1 MTAFLLV
8 VRRDLALSQRQAADA
23 LVAIMFAV
31 LVVVL
36 FPFGIG
42 PEAEVLS
49 RVAAGVVWIAALLA
63 SMLSL
68 DRLFQADHDD
78 GSLEQLALG
87 PLPLWAVALA
97 KALAHWLVTG
107 VPLIVAAPA
116 LALMLAMPAEGFP
129 ALLAAMALGTPCL
142 SLLGAIGA
150 ALVLGARRGGLLVA
164 FLVLPLAIPV
174 LIFGAGAV
182 EAALTSQEAAPHLM
196 LLGALFLAS
205 LALAPLAAA
214 AALREAVA

>member
-1 MTAFLLV
+1 MTAFLLL
-8 VRRDLALSQRQAADA
+8 VRRDLALSQRHAADA

-42 PEAEVLS
+42 PEAEILS

-97 KALAHWLVTG
+97 KAVAHWLVTG

-116 LALMLAMPAEGFP
+116 LALMLAMPVQGFLP
-129 ALLAAMALGTPCL
+129 LVGAMALGTPCL

-182 EAALTSQEAAPHLM
+182 EAALTAQEAGPHLM

-214 AALREAVA
+214 AALREAVG

>member
-1 MTAFLLV
+1 MTGFLLL
-8 VRRDLALSQRQAADA
+8 VRRDLALSLRQAADA

-42 PEAEVLS
+42 PETEILS

-116 LALMLAMPAEGFP
+116 LALMLAMPAEGYLP
-129 ALLAAMALGTPCL
+129 LLVAMALGTPCL

-182 EAALTSQEAAPHLM
+182 EAALTAQEAGPHLM

-214 AALREAVA
+214 AALREAVG